1 MFDLPTNDVARCFA
15 DHLAGVPFLHHSR
28 MRIPRRPDLP
38 TKPAGTLIDDQDA
51 IDQDHDGNPPLV
63 AQCAARS
70 GFFARR
76 LKETA

>member
-1 MFDLPTNDVARCFA
+1 
-15 DHLAGVPFLHHSR
+15 